1 MCPISWV
8 KVLQDC
14 SSKTSLQ
21 ESNSYQ
27 KTKSPLESIFCSFF
41 TLLSQRCKITAIPGT
56 ACPYQ
61 LSKRPVQRQTLRAS
75 WIKIDHL
82 LSQHRRH
89 LQVPSLRTSGCVL
102 HDWWVFCV
110 LIALKEHSVTEIR
123 TGSRSF
129 TICFHC
135 KVLQS
140 SSFASYWISFTDNS
154 GVSQEIHCTV

>member
-21 ESNSYQ
+21 EGNSYQ
-27 KTKSPLESIFCSFF
+27 KAPWKVFSAASSLCLHSNVKSLPYLAQLAHTSC
-41 TLLSQRCKITAIPGT
+41 QRG
-56 ACPYQ
+56 
-61 LSKRPVQRQTLRAS
+61 LSKDKTLRAS

-89 LQVPSLRTSGCVL
+89 LQVPSLLRTSGCVL
-102 HDWWVFCV
+102 HEWWVFCV

-129 TICFHC
+129 TI
-135 KVLQS
+135 
-140 SSFASYWISFTDNS
+140 
-154 GVSQEIHCTV
+154 